1 MAPKTQRIFGPPG
14 TGKTTTLLDVVERHL
29 REGVPPQ
36 EIGFMAFTRA
46 AAREA
51 KSRALQV
58 FPWLDNDDLRWF
70 RTIHSACYSLL
81 GLGRG
86 SVATGARLRDFAD
99 EFGYQITP
107 PKEEHPEAFEI
118 HEPMLRTLGDYL
130 LFFEDWRRNLMLWD
144 IVEAYSRFLE
154 PEEWPDGW
162 FLQQV
167 KKFHQC
173 YHEWK
178 TDNGLA
184 DFADMLIWVLRDRM
198 APSVSVL
205 IVDEMQDL
213 SPLQAE
219 VIRLWAGGAKL
230 LYLAGDPDQAIYT
243 FNGADPS
250 IFLNWPHDADRQLI
264 QSHRVPRAVHKIA
277 LRLIRRNRE
286 RVDVPYRPREAQ
298 GYVEV
303 CHRNSLPIENLV
315 QEGNALLLARNR
327 YLLSDFTDDLVR
339 KGLPFEA
346 LRGSSLLKQSVT
358 SVILAGRKLG
368 RGEKI
373 SVADAARFVDAVRSN
388 GYLVRGAKTRLA
400 ELAKQRPEAN
410 VAAWD
415 LESYFKPALWDLLVN
430 KDGDFIEALRLPAL
444 ERAYYKRLLD
454 RGGERML
461 TTQAPIRVGTIHS
474 AKGME
479 ADFVVLRPEMAGRTY
494 AEWLRAPEGERRCW
508 YVGLTRAK
516 KGLWLLEA
524 EGIRAIDWR
533 LEL

>member
-14 TGKTTTLLDVVERHL
+14 TGKTTALLEVVERHL

-58 FPWLDNDDLRWF
+58 FPWLEKDDLRWF
-70 RTIHSACYSLL
+70 RTIHSACYMLL

-86 SVATGARLRDFAD
+86 SVATGAKLRDFAD

-154 PEEWPDGW
+154 PEDWPDGW
-162 FLQQV
+162 SLQQV

-173 YHEWK
+173 YDEWK
-178 TDNGLA
+178 TDNGLV

-243 FNGADPS
+243 FNGADPGV
-250 IFLNWPHDADRQLI
+250 FLNWPHDDDRQLT
-264 QSHRVPRAVHKIA
+264 QSHRVPRAVHEIA
-277 LRLIRRNRE
+277 LRLIRRNRK
-286 RVDVPYRPREAQ
+286 RVDVPYKPQQEE
-298 GYVEV
+298 GYV
-303 CHRNSLPIENLV
+303 RFGYLNSFPLETLA
-315 QEGNALLLARNR
+315 QEGSVLLLARNR
-327 YLLSDFTDDLVR
+327 YLLSDFTDDLIR

-346 LRGSSLLKQSVT
+346 LRGSSPLKQSAT

-400 ELAKQRPEAN
+400 GLARQRPEAN
-410 VAAWD
+410 VAVWD
-415 LESYFKPALWDLLVN
+415 LEGYFKPALWDLLVN